1 MPRHGGGSRRRAGDS
16 QPRPSGSLR
25 SAARQCRSDGAS
37 AVPPG
42 APQI

>member
-37 AVPPG
+37 AVAPG